1 MENSSHNTSFI
12 LSAYGEI
19 GRIRYFCFTMT
30 LVLYVGIIVANS
42 LLIAVI
48 SVERT
53 LHEPMYFFLC
63 ALSANELYGST
74 ALFPSLLVNILSDFH
89 DISKL
94 NCFVQIFCLHSYVSI
109 EFSDLALMSYDRY
122 VSICYPLHYNRIMT
136 LNKACGFLI
145 FIWLFSMVRFGITLS
160 LTVRLPLC
168 GNIIEKV
175 YCDNYSL
182 VKLACT
188 DTTVNNIYGLFSTFF
203 SIGLPLL
210 LIFYSYAKILKI
222 CLNSPRQSQI
232 KAFNTC
238 STHLVSL
245 VNFSIGCLFETIQNR
260 FNMSHI
266 PNEVR
271 VALSLYFLICPPFLN
286 PVIYGVRI
294 TKIRATFK
302 KFLCMRKCAPQ
313 SDSTTI

>member
-1 MENSSHNTSFI
+1 KTMENSSHITSFI
-12 LSAYGEI
+12 LAAFGEI
-19 GRIRYFCFTMT
+19 GYIRYFYFTIT
-30 LVLYVGIIVANS
+30 LVVYVAIIVANS

-48 SVERT
+48 AVERT

-74 ALFPSLLVNILSDFH
+74 ALFPSLLVNILTGFKE
-89 DISKL
+89 ISKVK
-94 NCFVQIFCLHSYVSI
+94 CIAQIFCLHTYGLI
-109 EFSDLALMSYDRY
+109 EFLDLAAMSYDRY

-136 LNKACGFLI
+136 PIKACVFLT
-145 FIWLFSMVRFGITLS
+145 FIWLFSMVRFGITLILS
-160 LTVRLPLC
+160 VRLPLC

-188 DTTVNNIYGLFSTFF
+188 DTTLNNIYGLFGTFL

-210 LIFYSYAKILKI
+210 IIFYSYAKILKI
-222 CLNSPRQSQI
+222 CLTSPRQSQI

-245 VNFSIGCLFETIQNR
+245 VNFSVGCLLEVIQSR
-260 FNMSHI
+260 LNMSHI
-266 PNEVR
+266 PYEVR
-271 VALSLYFLICPPFLN
+271 IPLSLYFLIFPPLLN
-286 PVIYGVRI
+286 PIIYGVRI
-294 TKIRATFK
+294 TKIRMSFK
-302 KFLCMRKCAPQ
+302 KLISMRKLAP
-313 SDSTTI
+313 

>member
-1 MENSSHNTSFI
+1 
-12 LSAYGEI
+12 
-19 GRIRYFCFTMT
+19 
-30 LVLYVGIIVANS
+30 
-42 LLIAVI
+42 
-48 SVERT
+48 
-53 LHEPMYFFLC
+53 
-63 ALSANELYGST
+63 
-74 ALFPSLLVNILSDFH
+74 
-89 DISKL
+89 
-94 NCFVQIFCLHSYVSI
+94 
-109 EFSDLALMSYDRY
+109 MSYDRY

-136 LNKACGFLI
+136 PIKAGVFLI
-145 FIWLFSMVRFGITLS
+145 FIWLFSMVRFGITLILS
-160 LTVRLPLC
+160 VRLPLC

-182 VKLACT
+182 VKLACA
-188 DTTVNNIYGLFSTFF
+188 DTTLNNIYGLFGTFL

-210 LIFYSYAKILKI
+210 IIFYSYAKILRI
-222 CLNSPRQSQI
+222 CLTSPRQSQI

-245 VNFSIGCLFETIQNR
+245 VNFSVGCLLEVIQSR
-260 FNMSHI
+260 LNMSHIPYEVRIPLSLYFLIFPPLLNPIIYGLNEHVPLNSTSHI

-271 VALSLYFLICPPFLN
+271 AALSLYFLICPPFLN

-302 KFLCMRKCAPQ
+302 KFLCMRKFAPQ

>member
-1 MENSSHNTSFI
+1 MENSSHIKSFI
-12 LSAYGEI
+12 LAAYGEI
-19 GRIRYFCFTMT
+19 GQIRYFYFTIT

-74 ALFPSLLVNILSDFH
+74 VLFPSLLVNILSDFH
-89 DISKL
+89 EVSKFQ
-94 NCFVQIFCLHSYVSI
+94 CIMQIFCLNTYGSI
-109 EFSDLALMSYDRY
+109 EFSDLAVMSYDRY

-136 LNKACGFLI
+136 LNKACVFLI
-145 FIWLFSMVRFGITLS
+145 FIWLFSMVRFAINLT
-160 LTVRLPLC
+160 LTVHLPLC

-188 DTTVNNIYGLFSTFF
+188 DTNVNNIYGLVGTFF

-245 VNFSIGCLFETIQNR
+245 VNFSIGCLLEIIKNR

-271 VALSLYFLICPPFLN
+271 VALSLYFLIFPPLLN
-286 PVIYGVRI
+286 PIIYGLRI
-294 TKIRATFK
+294 TTIRTTFK
-302 KFLCMRKCAPQ
+302 KLRFKL
-313 SDSTTI
+313 